1 MRALQSG
8 EDEEQQVVVPGE
20 LLFKE
25 GTKCLTHFEYDIPT
39 VTYVDYGL
47 QGLELVILIQGV
59 KLFLG
64 AGRLAQAEL
73 LGRAFLNDRLAGD
86 RKCIAGIQV
95 GIIKKL

>member
-1 MRALQSG
+1 
-8 EDEEQQVVVPGE
+8 VVVSGE
-20 LLFKE
+20 LLFE
-25 GTKCLTHFEYDIPT
+25 RDTKCLTHFEYDIPSI
-39 VTYVDYGL
+39 TYVDNGL

-86 RKCIAGIQV
+86 RKRIAGIQV